1 MKRCLPR
8 TIAAVVMAVFVTACG
23 QSPTS
28 PTSTAV
34 ALSPAS
40 IAETAM
46 VLETSGRRTNAAG
59 DSTTPTPEVTRL
71 KICNVGNVSGS
82 YAIVASPVSGGSPSV
97 VGSPYAVPAGTCRV
111 VAEDLDN
118 VSGVGAN
125 VTATQMSS
133 GLQSVSAQQTTNGGG
148 VSALSFSNGGT
159 VFVNAFHGYTITFT
173 NEQVTTTGNQGCTPG
188 YWKNHL
194 SQWPAPYSPDNSFN
208 TTFSIGTNWWSNGVS
223 LLDALSAGGGGSSAL
238 GRHAAAALLNAK
250 AGFYPDTPAQ
260 VISRLQNAYNGS
272 ADAEATKD
280 YFASRNERSCPL
292 N

>member
-1 MKRCLPR
+1 MQLSPSR
-8 TIAAVVMAVFVTACG
+8 TIAAVAVTMSITACG

-28 PTSTAV
+28 PTSTTA
-34 ALSPAS
+34 ALSPSS

-46 VLETSGRRTNAAG
+46 VLGSGSRGINGAG
-59 DSTTPTPEVTRL
+59 DSTTATPEVTRL

-82 YAIVASPVSGGSPSV
+82 YAVVASPVSGGSPSV
-97 VGSPYAVPAGTCRV
+97 VGSPYAIPAGACRI

-118 VSGVGAN
+118 VGGVGAN
-125 VTATQMSS
+125 VTATQTSS
-133 GLQSVSAQQTTNGGG
+133 GMQGVSAQQTTNGGG

-159 VFVNAFHGYTITFT
+159 VFINAFHGYTITFT
-173 NEQVTTTGNQGCTPG
+173 NEQVTTTGNNGCTPG

-194 SQWPAPYSPDNSFN
+194 SQWPAPYAPGNSFN

-223 LLDALSAGGGGSSAL
+223 LLDAMSAGGGGSNAL

-250 AGFYPDTPAQ
+250 AGFSPDTPAQ
-260 VISRLQNAYNGS
+260 VISRLQNAYSGS
-272 ADAEATKD
+272 ADVEATKD
-280 YFASRNERSCPL
+280 YFASRNELGCPL